1 MPDERQIWHDG
12 PQRGTRVVG
21 RYTMRTR
28 TSLTLWIWTVL
39 CGVTAALGQDL
50 YDESAAPVMTKPK

>member
-1 MPDERQIWHDG
+1 
-12 PQRGTRVVG
+12 
-21 RYTMRTR
+21 MRTR